1 MNPDRDSIAGEVKRV
16 VIAERGLSLRPSDL
30 ADDEPLGGELLKISS
45 MALLGILTRLED
57 ELSTGL
63 PDDLFAGREYRTVH
77 DLIVLA
83 ADGAEGAGSR

>member
-1 MNPDRDSIAGEVKRV
+1 MKPDRDSIAGEVKRV
-16 VIAERGLSLRPSDL
+16 VIAERGLALQPSEL
-30 ADDEPLGGELLKISS
+30 ADGEPLDGELLKISS

-63 PDDLFAGREYRTVH
+63 PDDLFAGRSYKTVH

-83 ADGAEGAGSR
+83 CDGAEEAGSR